1 VVRDDP
7 FDPERFFLL
16 VDTGALGGGG
26 RVFGPPFHFVPRLRP
41 CLVPAVEARQ
51 HLDRTPSKT
60 EVTFAIL
67 TGQPSDEIEHIHNR
81 QPQALTAEG
90 ARNWINPDL
99 DTAQLHELLAEERHA
114 NYDAWPIATRAG
126 SPSNDDAAIMERIE
140 TD

>member
-1 VVRDDP
+1 
-7 FDPERFFLL
+7 
-16 VDTGALGGGG
+16 
-26 RVFGPPFHFVPRLRP
+26 
-41 CLVPAVEARQ
+41 
-51 HLDRTPSKT
+51 
-60 EVTFAIL
+60 
-67 TGQPSDEIEHIHNR
+67 
-81 QPQALTAEG
+81 LTAEG